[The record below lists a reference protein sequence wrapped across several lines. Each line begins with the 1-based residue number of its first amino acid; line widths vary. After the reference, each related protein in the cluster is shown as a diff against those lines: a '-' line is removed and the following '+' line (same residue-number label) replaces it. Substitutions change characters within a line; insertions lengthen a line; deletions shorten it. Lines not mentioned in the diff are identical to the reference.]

1 MERERHWRKAI
12 LRVIKLNKY
21 LITFGNNCE
30 NVTQSCNE
38 FHIVLNWWQIN
49 LWKFRRRKMQHTEGK
64 FIGHNN
70 FSLYRQ
76 AWLPD
81 GIPIAI
87 LVVVHGIAEHSG
99 RYTNLVN
106 YFIPKGY
113 AVYSFDLRGHG
124 KSDGKRSYV
133 ERFSYYIDD
142 LKTFCDMVHEENKNA
157 KVFMIGHS
165 MGSTIAIDYA
175 LEHQSGLQGL
185 IISGT
190 TLKAGS
196 SINKASIL
204 MARILSVLMPKMG
217 VTALDSN
224 GISRDKAVVTAYI
237 NDPLN
242 YTGKL
247 SARVGAELLKTMAM
261 LQSRLSEITL
271 PLLIMQGTHD
281 RISDPSSSKLL
292 FDGVSSKDKTMK
304 LYEGFYHEIFN
315 DPERLQVFSDME
327 AWLKARV

>member
-1 MERERHWRKAI
+1 
-12 LRVIKLNKY
+12 
-21 LITFGNNCE
+21 
-30 NVTQSCNE
+30 
-38 FHIVLNWWQIN
+38 
-49 LWKFRRRKMQHTEGK
+49 MQHTEGK
-64 FIGHNN
+64 FTGRNN

-81 GIPIAI
+81 AAPKAI
-87 LVVVHGIAEHSG
+87 LLVVHGIAEHSG

-106 YFIPKGY
+106 YFVPKGY

-133 ERFSYYIDD
+133 ERFSYYLDD
-142 LKTFCDMVHEENKNA
+142 LQTFFNLVRTENPNTKTFMV
-157 KVFMIGHS
+157 GHS

-175 LEHQSGLQGL
+175 LQYPGELQGL

-190 TLKAGS
+190 TLKLGS
-196 SINKASIL
+196 SISKASIL
-204 MARILSVLMPKMG
+204 TAKILSVILPKMG
-217 VTALDSN
+217 VSALDPG
-224 GISRDKAVVTAYI
+224 GISRDPAVVAAYV
-237 NDPLN
+237 NDSLN

-247 SARVGAELLKTMAM
+247 SARFGVELLKTMQM
-261 LQSRLSEITL
+261 LRSRLSEISL
-271 PLLIMQGTHD
+271 PLLIMQGSQD

-304 LYEGFYHEIFN
+304 IYEGFYHEIFN
-315 DPERLQVFSDME
+315 DPERQQVFSDIE

>member
-1 MERERHWRKAI
+1 
-12 LRVIKLNKY
+12 
-21 LITFGNNCE
+21 
-30 NVTQSCNE
+30 
-38 FHIVLNWWQIN
+38 
-49 LWKFRRRKMQHTEGK
+49 MQHTEGK
-64 FIGHNN
+64 FTGRNDFN
-70 FSLYRQ
+70 LYRQ
-76 AWLPD
+76 AWLPE
-81 GIPIAI
+81 GTLKAI
-87 LVVVHGIAEHSG
+87 LLVVHGIAEHSG

-106 YFIPKGY
+106 YFVSKGY

-124 KSDGKRSYV
+124 KSDGKRSYI
-133 ERFSYYIDD
+133 ERFSYYLDD
-142 LKTFCDMVHEENKNA
+142 LQTFFNLVRTENPNTKIFMV
-157 KVFMIGHS
+157 GHS
-165 MGSTIAIDYA
+165 MGSTIALDYA
-175 LEHQSGLQGL
+175 LEHQRELQGL

-204 MARILSVLMPKMG
+204 MAKILSVIMPKMG

-247 SARVGAELLKTMAM
+247 SARVGAELLKTMEM

-271 PLLIMQGTHD
+271 PLLIMQGSQD

-304 LYEGFYHEIFN
+304 IYEGFYHEIFN
-315 DPERLQVFSDME
+315 DPERQQVFSDIE
-327 AWLKARV
+327 AWLKARE

>member
-1 MERERHWRKAI
+1 
-12 LRVIKLNKY
+12 
-21 LITFGNNCE
+21 
-30 NVTQSCNE
+30 
-38 FHIVLNWWQIN
+38 
-49 LWKFRRRKMQHTEGK
+49 MQHTEGK
-64 FIGHNN
+64 FTGRNN

-81 GIPIAI
+81 AAPKAI
-87 LVVVHGIAEHSG
+87 LLLVHGIAEHSG

-106 YFIPKGY
+106 YFVPKGY

-133 ERFSYYIDD
+133 ERFSYYLDD
-142 LKTFCDMVHEENKNA
+142 LQTFFNLVRTENPNTKTFMV
-157 KVFMIGHS
+157 GHS

-175 LEHQSGLQGL
+175 LQYPGELQGL

-190 TLKAGS
+190 TLKLGS
-196 SINKASIL
+196 SISKASIL
-204 MARILSVLMPKMG
+204 TAKILSVILPKMG
-217 VTALDSN
+217 VSALDPG
-224 GISRDKAVVTAYI
+224 GISRDPAVVAAYV
-237 NDPLN
+237 NDSLN

-247 SARVGAELLKTMAM
+247 SARFGVELLKTMQM
-261 LQSRLSEITL
+261 LRSRLPEISL
-271 PLLIMQGTHD
+271 PLLIMQGSQD

-304 LYEGFYHEIFN
+304 IYEGFYHEIFN
-315 DPERLQVFSDME
+315 DPERQQVFSDIE